1 MIHTVVDQIRSELR
15 HRIMSG
21 AWRLGSRIFEEDIA
35 AELEVSRSAVREA
48 IRLLEQEGLIV
59 REAHRGLYVASP
71 SSRDALEAAQLR
83 AVLEA
88 EAVRLSPS
96 PTPAQVSDLED
107 VLWRF
112 ERVEEPYDPTTSVQ
126 LDRTFHSILVQG
138 CRNGLLLRK
147 FHELDGQ
154 MAIFFH
160 WFMSEV
166 PERSVG
172 MAARHRLVLEA
183 FKSGDPD
190 AFGEAIE
197 EHYRDAIEELA
208 RHLPDTSRESR
219 ALAQRAT

>member
-1 MIHTVVDQIRSELR
+1 
-15 HRIMSG
+15 MSG
-21 AWRLGSRIFEEDIA
+21 TWRLGSRIFEEDIA
-35 AELEVSRSAVREA
+35 AALKVSRSAVREA
-48 IRLLEQEGLIV
+48 VRLLEQEGLIV

-96 PTPAQVSDLED
+96 PNPAQIAELED
-107 VLWRF
+107 VLRQF
-112 ERVEEPYDPTTSVQ
+112 EEAEAPFDAIRSVQ
-126 LDRTFHSILVQG
+126 LDQTFHGVLVQG

-154 MAIFFH
+154 IAIFFH
-160 WFMSEV
+160 WFMAEV

-172 MAARHRLVLEA
+172 LAARHRLVLDA
-183 FKSGDPD
+183 FQSGDP
-190 AFGEAIE
+190 AVFSRAIE
-197 EHYRDAIEELA
+197 EHYREAIQELA
-208 RHLPDTSRESR
+208 RHLPETARESR